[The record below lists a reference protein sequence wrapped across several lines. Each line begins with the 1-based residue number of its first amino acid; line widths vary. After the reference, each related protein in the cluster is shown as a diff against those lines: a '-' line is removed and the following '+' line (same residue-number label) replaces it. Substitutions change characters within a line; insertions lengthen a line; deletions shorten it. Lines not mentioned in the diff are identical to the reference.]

1 MLKVPSVCCSWS
13 LEGGGDGLLRV
24 WLLGGRAFSRG
35 CLGGGG
41 GGVDSGWGGGV
52 GGAGGVQHGPTQ
64 LGRLRLSSRFF
75 RPVHLKCNQP
85 LQLVQSA
92 DLQRPSLVMHCGQ
105 IQTLGPGF
113 GSMPARMRSSLSSE
127 SGTCLV
133 VRHFKNTIPQTA
145 SYRLCPTC
153 RKTGWRDDLTCMGWE
168 VGCWVLAAGVVAGGD
183 GA

>member
-1 MLKVPSVCCSWS
+1 MS
-13 LEGGGDGLLRV
+13 LELLQHEFLFLLSSEAVLLSFLLSRLCLFEQCCKRHQFVVLGLLRMGV
-24 WLLGGRAFSRG
+24 MAFS
-35 CLGGGG
+35 
-41 GGVDSGWGGGV
+41 V
-52 GGAGGVQHGPTQ
+52 
-64 LGRLRLSSRFF
+64 F
-75 RPVHLKCNQP
+75 
-85 LQLVQSA
+85 
-92 DLQRPSLVMHCGQ
+92 VMHSGQ

-113 GSMPARMRSSLSSE
+113 GSMPARRRSSLSSE